1 MEISLH
7 ALMNV
12 MHGLLFGGF
21 FLMVA
26 WGGLM
31 ALVRSSYEEVPSRLT
46 PGGYRWEHGY
56 WTTAAALGWAAVLS
70 GAYMVY
76 PWYRA
81 TPPAGTTDLTTFAKA
96 KLLSDPRTVYWHTIG
111 MEWKEHVAFFA
122 PIAITLVAYLV
133 WRYRG
138 DLRHFPQVRRAA
150 TVFATVALFA
160 TLVAGFFGAML
171 DKAAPMQG
179 GRNITFFRSAK

>member
-1 MEISLH
+1 MEISFR

-12 MHGLLFGGF
+12 VHGLLFGGF
-21 FLMVA
+21 FLMVV
-26 WGGLM
+26 WGGLV
-31 ALVRSSYEEVPSRLT
+31 ALWRSAHEEHPSLLT
-46 PGGYRWEHGY
+46 KRGYRWEHAY
-56 WTTAAALGWAAVLS
+56 WFSAATLGWLAVFS
-70 GAYMVY
+70 GAYIVY

-81 TPPAGTTDLTTFAKA
+81 TPPAGTTDLTTFSKA
-96 KLLSDPRTVYWHTIG
+96 KLLSNPSTVYWHTIG

-138 DLRHFPQVRRAA
+138 ELRQFPSVRRAA
-150 TVFATVALFA
+150 TAFAAVAVFT

-171 DKAAPMQG
+171 DKAAPLQG
-179 GRNITFFRSAK
+179 GNTVKFFRSAK